1 MAYQSVE
8 QQEGNGP
15 IDFGRQGLWKIEV
28 QTLVASTAQ
37 RSNWTSDLKPVT
49 LITLVSMCILPLT
62 VIFIASEAMTAEKT
76 ASEITSDLGI
86 ELSDLNYPGIHMN
99 IAFNSHFGGL

>member
-1 MAYQSVE
+1 
-8 QQEGNGP
+8 
-15 IDFGRQGLWKIEV
+15 
-28 QTLVASTAQ
+28 
-37 RSNWTSDLKPVT
+37 
-49 LITLVSMCILPLT
+49 
-62 VIFIASEAMTAEKT
+62 MTAEKT